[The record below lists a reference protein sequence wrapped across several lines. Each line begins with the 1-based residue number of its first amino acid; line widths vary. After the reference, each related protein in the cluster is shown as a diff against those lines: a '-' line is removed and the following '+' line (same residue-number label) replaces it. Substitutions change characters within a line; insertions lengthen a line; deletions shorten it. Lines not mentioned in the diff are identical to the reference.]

1 MIYYTVEPR
10 CVEVELIEYFT
21 SKQLNIRVVRNK
33 LKVKATIN
41 GTSVYF
47 VISKRYASEILMCLG
62 FDHYN
67 CLKSDINMWVMLVVQ
82 YITPQINK
90 IAQMKHTI
98 INNIRNERSE
108 IVRQHHTGS
117 NSIFYDVVNGP
128 CSHVRYP

>member
-47 VISKRYASEILMCLG
+47 VISKRDASEILMCLG

-90 IAQMKHTI
+90 IAQMKHKI
-98 INNIRNERSE
+98 INNIRNEKSE

-117 NSIFYDVVNGP
+117 NSIVYDVVNGP